1 MAFLDS
7 IFGGVAQPSVAGAGS
22 GGAGGLDAGD
32 LARGAGGIA
41 SGAGSG
47 YSGEINDRR
56 ENQNKSGNLS
66 FATQSTSTGPTG
78 SGTRGFVINIGSG
91 SLSTKDSTENSG
103 LIGKWALLGLGAMA
117 LLFGLVWI
125 FKHRN

>member
-1 MAFLDS
+1 MFGSL
-7 IFGGVAQPSVAGAGS
+7 FGGVAQPAVSGAGS
-22 GGAGGLDAGD
+22 GGAAGLDVGD
-32 LARGAGGIA
+32 LARSGGGIA
-41 SGAGSG
+41 SGSGSG
-47 YSGEINDRR
+47 YSGEIQDRR
-56 ENQNKSGNLS
+56 DNANKSGNLS
-66 FATQSTSTGPTG
+66 LATLSTTTGPSG